1 MSRLSL
7 IRVTCTRNVFVGA
20 RQRMGESWDFVKILQ
35 DANTNLKRMVE
46 QGSVVFCIQIKNHVV
61 QMHELVKQLVKQ
73 LELFDTTK
81 IVNYDDFVLLKKDG
95 NTFING
101 YRYPNPI
108 RTRVKAPRAL

>member
-1 MSRLSL
+1 
-7 IRVTCTRNVFVGA
+7 
-20 RQRMGESWDFVKILQ
+20 
-35 DANTNLKRMVE
+35 
-46 QGSVVFCIQIKNHVV
+46 
-61 QMHELVKQLVKQ
+61 MHELVKQLVKQ